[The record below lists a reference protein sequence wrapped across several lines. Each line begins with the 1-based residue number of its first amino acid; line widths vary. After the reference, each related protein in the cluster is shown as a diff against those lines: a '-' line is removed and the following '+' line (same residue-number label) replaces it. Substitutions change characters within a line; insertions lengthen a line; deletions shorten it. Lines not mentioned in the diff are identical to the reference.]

1 MRKKMSHEVP
11 FQVEHI
17 INSLLNQKESVHLRQ
32 NYRQRL
38 VSIKEAIDKSLK
50 KYDNELYIS
59 NTRKKR
65 A

>member
-1 MRKKMSHEVP
+1 MSNEVP

-50 KYDNELYIS
+50 KYDNELYMS

>member
-1 MRKKMSHEVP
+1 MNNEVP
-11 FQVEHI
+11 FQIEHL
-17 INSLLNQKESVHLRQ
+17 INSLLNQKENVHIRQ
-32 NYRQRL
+32 NYRNRL
-38 VSIKEAIDKSLK
+38 ETIKEAIDKSLK

>member
-1 MRKKMSHEVP
+1 MNNEVP
-11 FQVEHI
+11 FQIEHL
-17 INSLLNQKESVHLRQ
+17 INSLLNQKENVHIRQ
-32 NYRQRL
+32 NYRNRL
-38 VSIKEAIDKSLK
+38 ESIKDAIDKSLK

>member
-1 MRKKMSHEVP
+1 MSNEVP

-17 INSLLNQKESVHLRQ
+17 INSLLNQKENDHLRQ
-32 NYRQRL
+32 NYRNRL
-38 VSIKEAIDKSLK
+38 VTIKEAIDKSLK

>member
-1 MRKKMSHEVP
+1 MRKKMNNEVP
-11 FQVEHI
+11 FQIEHL
-17 INSLLNQKESVHLRQ
+17 INSLLNQKENVHIRQ
-32 NYRQRL
+32 NYRNRL
-38 VSIKEAIDKSLK
+38 ESIKDAIDKSIK